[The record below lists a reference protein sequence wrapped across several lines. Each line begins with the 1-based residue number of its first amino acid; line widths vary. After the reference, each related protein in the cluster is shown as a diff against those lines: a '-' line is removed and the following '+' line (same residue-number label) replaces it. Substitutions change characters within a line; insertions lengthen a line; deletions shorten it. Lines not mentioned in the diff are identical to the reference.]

1 MTVSRTSLRV
11 APLLL
16 TVAALVAGC
25 QPQGNTTAPA
35 PSMTQGAH
43 AVTGTATYRERILPP
58 PGSTLRVQ
66 LLDNLLA
73 DTPNAVIAD
82 AMVKDVGGPPI
93 AFTLPFD
100 PAKLGPNGQYGLH
113 ATFKPPFRLAG
124 DRTVDEL
131 DAALRRFAQQQHAFT
146 IEAALQTLRGF
157 LAWRLRHGDPARDTL
172 HAFAD
177 ACVAEFDAFRAP
189 PPPAEL
195 ARRRRAG
202 LSDAQERHLE
212 RWGYPYVFGTFTFHI
227 TLTGRLDHAEQLA
240 CYRALEASRVVLPA
254 AMPIDHIALFS
265 QAAPD
270 APFNVARVYR
280 FDGSVEDF
288 DAAQS
293 ALSA

>member
-1 MTVSRTSLRV
+1 MEQAL
-11 APLLL
+11 APLPS
-16 TVAALVAGC
+16 VIPEAWRYAL
-25 QPQGNTTAPA
+25 
-35 PSMTQGAH
+35 
-43 AVTGTATYRERILPP
+43 YLLPP
-58 PGSTLRVQ
+58 EPWYGLGTRWLGRCARSNTAIPADQREAFVSEAGIDLATLDRWTE
-66 LLDNLLA
+66 A
-73 DTPNAVIAD
+73 PR
-82 AMVKDVGGPPI
+82 
-93 AFTLPFD
+93 
-100 PAKLGPNGQYGLH
+100 QYGLH

-124 DRTVDEL
+124 NRTVDEL

-146 IEAALQTLRGF
+146 IEPALQTLRGF

-280 FDGSVEDF
+280 FNGSVEDF